1 MAFIIN
7 PYIFGASGYTVSN
20 SVVLNRASSEYFNR
34 THDASNRD
42 TWTFSTWFKLGDAGS
57 NEFGLF
63 SGGADMNNCSRLVVD
78 AGRNLKYQHF
88 DSGGTT
94 DHVGTTQVFRD
105 TSAFYHVVLAVDTTQ
120 AVEANRI
127 RIYVNGSEV
136 TSFGT
141 SNYPAQ
147 NADTD
152 VNTADVHLIGS
163 DEQPN
168 YFSGYLAET
177 VFIDGA
183 QLAASSFGETNEDS
197 GIWVPIDVSGLTF
210 GTNGF
215 HLNYSDSSAL
225 GADTSG
231 NSNNFTVNTL
241 VAADQV
247 EDSPNN
253 DADNNIGNYPTWNSI
268 LECPHSFADGSL
280 TASVVYNGSTKDWL
294 ICTVPVVGGS
304 GIYYWET
311 KPTTISGATDVS
323 LIRSDIPNNLVQ
335 ISGSNEVYGLRYQ
348 NSNKQIRFNNAVI
361 VTATNGYSA
370 GDVIGTLLDSTNG
383 RLYFSINDSWQDGT
397 AGGASS
403 GTVLTE
409 IQDTTNTTYAI
420 PTFVGTVITGNDWF
434 PGADNPHSGTDVVEI
449 NFGQKAFAGTM
460 PSNAKRLMTANLP
473 ELATTKPTDYFAP
486 VGYTGNATD
495 DRAIAVGFQPDFT
508 LIKNRDQTDQW
519 RVIDSLRGATKNLAI
534 KAAAENTEAA
544 GLKAFTST
552 GFTLG
557 TGASGYNDNTEKFVS
572 YSWLAGGAPTA
583 DNTNAA
589 GAAPVSGS
597 VMVNGSANTDN
608 LVGTKAALK
617 ISANTSSGF
626 SIVRWDSSAN
636 AAVTIDHKLGK
647 VPKMYWV
654 KAVDQDYGWYV
665 YCEGIGNT
673 HYLLLHDE
681 AVAADQAYWNDT
693 TPTSTVFSVSS
704 AGGLEGVNHSGKD
717 FIAYLWADVEGFS
730 KIGSYTG
737 NNNHDGPF
745 IYTGFKPSMFFIKRT
760 DTAVRQWNVYDDQRS
775 TYNPVDY
782 RYWFDAATAN
792 ASNGEG
798 QIDFLSNGVKIRDDQ
813 DWLNANNSVY
823 IFAAWARSPFA
834 SNNKAR

>member
-383 RLYFSINDSWQDGT
+383 RLYFSINNSWQDGT

-495 DRAIAVGFQPDFT
+495 DRAIAVGFQPMPVLIGIVGLIYAKLYYSRQRLRFHEHHVEAEHGVITKSFYYVRYKNVKRITATRYPGIEQGELKIYVAGEEQAYAQQKKQKGLKPMLKQCSFT
-508 LIKNRDQTDQW
+508 SGMLPHPVESSSLLDDILSGRTAPSSEATPAEASETLAESPRSVGNSLVALLLISILLFPLIALLPITIPLTILRVKRWRYRVENFRIVTNHGVLFRSDTSVLLDQVDSLQHSQGILNKIFRNGKVSIMTAGSSKPDL
-519 RVIDSLRGATKNLAI
+519 VLIDSPGYRKLHDTIR
-534 KAAAENTEAA
+534 ENTE
-544 GLKAFTST
+544 
-552 GFTLG
+552 
-557 TGASGYNDNTEKFVS
+557 
-572 YSWLAGGAPTA
+572 
-583 DNTNAA
+583 
-589 GAAPVSGS
+589 
-597 VMVNGSANTDN
+597 
-608 LVGTKAALK
+608 
-617 ISANTSSGF
+617 
-626 SIVRWDSSAN
+626 
-636 AAVTIDHKLGK
+636 
-647 VPKMYWV
+647 
-654 KAVDQDYGWYV
+654 
-665 YCEGIGNT
+665 
-673 HYLLLHDE
+673 
-681 AVAADQAYWNDT
+681 
-693 TPTSTVFSVSS
+693 
-704 AGGLEGVNHSGKD
+704 
-717 FIAYLWADVEGFS
+717 
-730 KIGSYTG
+730 
-737 NNNHDGPF
+737 
-745 IYTGFKPSMFFIKRT
+745 
-760 DTAVRQWNVYDDQRS
+760 
-775 TYNPVDY
+775 
-782 RYWFDAATAN
+782 
-792 ASNGEG
+792 
-798 QIDFLSNGVKIRDDQ
+798 
-813 DWLNANNSVY
+813 
-823 IFAAWARSPFA
+823 
-834 SNNKAR
+834 